1 MSTRN
6 ALLALVAGTLI
17 GIIGTLVAGSE
28 PGFLLSFFIIVGAVV
43 GDARRPARRRL
54 PVLPAAGL
62 RLLRGGGDN
71 RQDP

>member
-6 ALLALVAGTLI
+6 ALLVLVAATLI
-17 GIIGTLVAGSE
+17 GIVATLVAGSE
-28 PGFLLSFFIIVGAVV
+28 PGFLLSLFIIVGAVV
-43 GDARRPARRRL
+43 ATLGGPARRRL